1 MGKNLSLARRIKE
14 LRRAAGFTQQ
24 DLSMASGLS
33 RSYISRLEMGDI
45 MLPSRDR
52 LRALAAALNTTMG
65 DLLHAAGFHGTD
77 SGTEATELPDLC
89 TYLRRKYG
97 IHDPRT
103 CQAIETILEAI
114 CNVPATG
121 TTSTTSTTSTRYE
134 GTARPEPREGFAG
147 PAPAQPRPEGPVQPA
162 AQDPHLDQNGAWH
175 G

>member
-14 LRRAAGFTQQ
+14 LRRAAEFTQQ

-45 MLPSRDR
+45 VLPSRDR
-52 LRALAAALNTTMG
+52 LRALASALNTTMD
-65 DLLHAAGFHGTD
+65 DLLHAAGFLGTD
-77 SGTEATELPDLC
+77 SGTEAAELPDLR
-89 TYLRRKYG
+89 TYLRLKYG

-114 CNVPATG
+114 CNVSATG
-121 TTSTTSTTSTRYE
+121 TTGTRYE
-134 GTARPEPREGFAG
+134 DTARPEPREGFAG